1 MNNRFQ
7 LGVLV
12 SFALSAIQ
20 NGGQTKVWG
29 YKLSPKRFILSSISI
44 LCLFISTSLSAQ
56 EKGMSTY
63 CNPLNIDYTYMIY
76 NSDKN
81 ISYRSGADPAVVRFR
96 GEYYMFVTRSH
107 GYWHS
112 KDLQNWTFINPGKNW
127 YPQGCNAP
135 AAHNYKDSVLYVTG
149 DPSGSMS
156 ILYTDKPQEGN
167 WEAVPAI
174 LHNLQDP
181 DLFIDDDGKAY
192 MFWGSSNVYP
202 IRGMELDKNHRFTQK
217 GDVKELFN
225 LNMAQHGWERFGENH
240 TDTVLG
246 GYIEGPWLTKHN
258 GKYYMQYGAPGT
270 EFNVYA
276 DGVYIA
282 DHPMGPYTYQK
293 HNPVSYKPGGYMNGA
308 GHGSTVVGPGGQ
320 YWHFA
325 SMALSINVNWERRIC
340 MFPAG
345 FDSDGIMY
353 VDTRFGDYPR
363 YAANVAEKSGQF
375 RGWMLLSYKK
385 KVTASSSKG
394 TFTPAALTDELTKSY
409 WLAEANDSRQWVEID
424 LEKPANIYAIQINYH
439 DFQSNMYG
447 RIANLHHRYSIE
459 CSNDRKSWST
469 IVDRKNSYR
478 DTPNDYV
485 EIEKPQLARYIRY
498 KNIEV
503 PTPNLAISELRVF
516 GIGTSKAPKQP
527 QNFLVKRHTD
537 RRDVTISWNPVKD
550 AQGYNILWG
559 IAPDKLYSS
568 WMVYDNHELLMKS
581 LNTDQSYY
589 FCIEA
594 FNENGVSSRSE
605 IKHIQ

>member
-1 MNNRFQ
+1 MKQ
-7 LGVLV
+7 LFLLLL
-12 SFALSAIQ
+12 AL
-20 NGGQTKVWG
+20 G
-29 YKLSPKRFILSSISI
+29 SPTLA
-44 LCLFISTSLSAQ
+44 LAQ
-56 EKGMSTY
+56 DMRQDTY

-76 NSDKN
+76 NSDKD

-96 GEYYMFVTRSH
+96 GEYYMFVTRSN

-112 KDLQNWTFINPGKNW
+112 KDLLDWDFIAPKDW
-127 YPQGCNAP
+127 YPQGSNAP

-156 ILYTDKPQEGN
+156 ILYSDNPKSGEWKAT
-167 WEAVPAI
+167 PAI

-202 IRGMELDKNHRFTQK
+202 IRGMELDKNHRFLPK
-217 GDVKELFN
+217 GGVKELFN
-225 LNMAQHGWERFGENH
+225 LDMPRHGWERFGENH
-240 TDTVLG
+240 SDTVLG

-276 DGVYIA
+276 DGVYVA

-308 GHGSTVVGPGGQ
+308 GHGSTVQGPGGE

-325 SMALSINVNWERRIC
+325 SMALSINVNWERRLC

-345 FDSDGIMY
+345 FDKDGIMY

-363 YAANVAEKSGQF
+363 YAPVVPGKKGQF
-375 RGWMLLSYKK
+375 RGWMLLSYRKP
-385 KVTASSSKG
+385 VTASTAKG
-394 TFTPAALTDELTKSY
+394 EFGPDALTDERTKSF
-409 WLAEANDSRQWVEID
+409 WLAEANDERQWVLID
-424 LEKPANIYAIQINYH
+424 LEKPARVCAVQVNYH
-439 DFQSNMYG
+439 DYRG
-447 RIANLHHRYSIE
+447 RIPGLRHRYVIE
-459 CSNDRKSWST
+459 GSSDGETWN
-469 IVDRKNSYR
+469 ILVDRRSSYK

-485 EIEKPQLARYIRY
+485 ELEVPTTARYIRY
-498 KNIEV
+498 KNIDV

-516 GIGTSKAPKQP
+516 GLGFGKAPRSP
-527 QNFLVKRHTD
+527 QKLALDRHTD
-537 RRDVTISWNPVKD
+537 RRDVTVRWEPVKG
-550 AQGYNILWG
+550 AQGHNVLWG

-568 WMVYDNHELLMKS
+568 WMVYDGNELEMKS
-581 LNTDQSYY
+581 LTIDQDYY
-589 FCIEA
+589 FAVEA
-594 FNENGVSSRSE
+594 FNENGVSLPSE
-605 IKHIQ
+605 TKYVE